1 MNRCNKKLVDGW
13 VDGWMDEWSKSSCK
27 VCLKQSKYIK
37 VLMYISLQLLKNN
50 IFAKYLKLK
59 VELIFRPQ
67 IKIARGKIKVS
78 VKYKVLTSQPKKDSK

>member
-1 MNRCNKKLVDGW
+1 
-13 VDGWMDEWSKSSCK
+13 
-27 VCLKQSKYIK
+27 
-37 VLMYISLQLLKNN
+37 MYISLQLLKNN